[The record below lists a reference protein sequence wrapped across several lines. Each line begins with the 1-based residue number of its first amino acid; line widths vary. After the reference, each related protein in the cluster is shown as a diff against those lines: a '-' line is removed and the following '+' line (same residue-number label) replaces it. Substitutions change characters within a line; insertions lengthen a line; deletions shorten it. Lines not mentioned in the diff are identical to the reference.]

1 MFTQMTDGKKK
12 LIIAAAVVA
21 VVFVVGMLVFEQIPA
36 TVSAPLFL
44 LVVIIEVVIAPIP
57 GGAVGYLGAARFG
70 FWQAWPLLYIGNLIG
85 TFLVFTLARKFGA
98 PLFEEN
104 TSSKTRE
111 RYDRLL
117 DGHPL
122 LLWFFYTVPLIPVD
136 VLSVLAGLSHMSRRR
151 FFTIAFTGYFFYTAI
166 VAYVGSSLAHLIGIT
181 EALSVIGAIF
191 VVILAAWL
199 WSHQKARR
207 SSGERPAGEHSAGE

>member
-1 MFTQMTDGKKK
+1 MTEGKKK

-21 VVFVVGMLVFEQIPA
+21 VVFVVGMLVFEKIPA

-85 TFLVFTLARKFGA
+85 TFLVFTLARKYGS

-166 VAYVGSSLAHLIGIT
+166 VAFVGSQLAHLIGIT
-181 EALSVIGAIF
+181 EALSVIGLLF
-191 VVILAAWL
+191 VILLGVWL
-199 WSHQKARR
+199 WNQRR
-207 SSGERPAGEHSAGE
+207 AGEASE

>member
-1 MFTQMTDGKKK
+1 MTEGKKK

-21 VVFVVGMLVFEQIPA
+21 VIFIAGTLLFQQIPA
-36 TVSAPLFL
+36 TVSAPLFV
-44 LVVIIEVVIAPIP
+44 LVVIVEVVIAPIP
-57 GGAVGYLGAARFG
+57 GGAIGYMGAARFG
-70 FWQAWPLLYIGNLIG
+70 FWQAWPMLYIGNIIG
-85 TFLVFTLARKFGA
+85 TALVFTLARRYGA

-117 DGHPL
+117 DGHPA
-122 LLWFFYTVPLIPVD
+122 LLWFFYTIPLIPVD

-166 VAYVGSSLAHLIGIT
+166 VAYVGSSLARFIGIT
-181 EALSVIGAIF
+181 DALSVIGAVF
-191 VVILAAWL
+191 VVGLGWWL
-199 WSHQKARR
+199 WNQQKGRKAAR
-207 SSGERPAGEHSAGE
+207 ESAQPK

>member
-1 MFTQMTDGKKK
+1 MFPEMTEGKKK

-21 VVFVVGMLVFEQIPA
+21 VVFVVGMLVFEKIPA

-85 TFLVFTLARKFGA
+85 TFLVFTLARKYGS

-166 VAYVGSSLAHLIGIT
+166 VAFVGSQLAHLIGIT
-181 EALSVIGAIF
+181 EALSVIGLLF
-191 VVILAAWL
+191 VILLGVWL
-199 WSHQKARR
+199 WNQRR
-207 SSGERPAGEHSAGE
+207 AGEASE

>member
-1 MFTQMTDGKKK
+1 MTEGKKK
-12 LIIAAAVVA
+12 LIIAAAVIAVIFVA
-21 VVFVVGMLVFEQIPA
+21 GTLLFQQIPA
-36 TVSAPLFL
+36 TVSAPLFI

-57 GGAVGYLGAARFG
+57 GGAIGYMGAARFG
-70 FWQAWPLLYIGNLIG
+70 FWQAWPMLYIGNVIG
-85 TFLVFTLARKFGA
+85 TTLVFLLARKYGT

-117 DGHPL
+117 QGHPA

-136 VLSVLAGLSHMSRRR
+136 VLSVLAGLSQMSARR

-166 VAYVGSSLAHLIGIT
+166 VAYVGSSLARYVGIT
-181 EALSVIGAIF
+181 DALSIIGALVLLF
-191 VVILAAWL
+191 VGAWL
-199 WSHQKARR
+199 WNQQKSRKAARA
-207 SSGERPAGEHSAGE
+207 STEAK

>member
-1 MFTQMTDGKKK
+1 MTEGKKK

-21 VVFVVGMLVFEQIPA
+21 VVFVVGMLLFDQIPA

-85 TFLVFTLARKFGA
+85 TFLVFSLARKFGA

-117 DGHPL
+117 EGHPL

-181 EALSVIGAIF
+181 EALSVIGVVF
-191 VVILAAWL
+191 VVILGAWL
-199 WSHQKARR
+199 WNQQKARR
-207 SSGERPAGEHSAGE
+207 VSK

>member
-1 MFTQMTDGKKK
+1 MTEGKKK

-21 VVFVVGMLVFEQIPA
+21 VVFVVGMLAFEQIPA

-70 FWQAWPLLYIGNLIG
+70 FWQAWPLLYVGNLIG
-85 TFLVFTLARKFGA
+85 TFLVFTLARKYGT

-122 LLWFFYTVPLIPVD
+122 LLWFFYTVPIIPVD

-181 EALSVIGAIF
+181 EALSVIGVVF
-191 VVILAAWL
+191 VLILGAWL
-199 WSHQKARR
+199 WNQQKQKRQR
-207 SSGERPAGEHSAGE
+207 EDVKT

>member
-1 MFTQMTDGKKK
+1 MTEGKKK

-21 VVFVVGMLVFEQIPA
+21 VIFIAGTLLFQQIPA
-36 TVSAPLFL
+36 TVSAPLFI
-44 LVVIIEVVIAPIP
+44 LVVIVEVVIAPIP
-57 GGAVGYLGAARFG
+57 GGAIGYLGAARFG

-85 TFLVFTLARKFGA
+85 TALVFVLARKYGT

-117 DGHPL
+117 QGHPL

-136 VLSVLAGLSHMSRRR
+136 VLSVLAGLSHMSKRK

-166 VAYVGSSLAHLIGIT
+166 VAYVGSSLARYIGIT
-181 EALSVIGAIF
+181 EALSVIGMVF
-191 VVILAAWL
+191 VAGLGWWL
-199 WSHQKARR
+199 WNEQKKKKL
-207 SSGERPAGEHSAGE
+207 PMDSAQS

>member
-1 MFTQMTDGKKK
+1 MFSEMTEGKKK

-85 TFLVFTLARKFGA
+85 TFLVFTLARKFGT

-117 DGHPL
+117 EGHPL
-122 LLWFFYTVPLIPVD
+122 LLWLFYTVPLIPVD

-181 EALSVIGAIF
+181 EALSLIGLVFVI
-191 VVILAAWL
+191 ILGTWL
-199 WSHQKARR
+199 WNQQKQRR
-207 SSGERPAGEHSAGE
+207 TAK